1 MSRADHRERTSP
13 PETDPRPLMGVTS
26 LGRYLEMSRWT
37 IYRMIES
44 GELPTIKVGGQYKF
58 RPADIDDY
66 LDRAAEAS

>member
-1 MSRADHRERTSP
+1 
-13 PETDPRPLMGVTS
+13 MGVTS